1 MWTGVAHG
9 PAYTDEETTALMAHV
24 PPGTPTLRVM
34 LLAPYDVALARVTGD
49 PERGLSRDPT
59 ILRSTHERF
68 AALLPTIAA
77 CDHTFD
83 TTTTPAARIA
93 DELAALPR

>member
-1 MWTGVAHG
+1 M
-9 PAYTDEETTALMAHV
+9 
-24 PPGTPTLRVM
+24 
-34 LLAPYDVALARVTGD
+34 
-49 PERGLSRDPT
+49 SRDPT